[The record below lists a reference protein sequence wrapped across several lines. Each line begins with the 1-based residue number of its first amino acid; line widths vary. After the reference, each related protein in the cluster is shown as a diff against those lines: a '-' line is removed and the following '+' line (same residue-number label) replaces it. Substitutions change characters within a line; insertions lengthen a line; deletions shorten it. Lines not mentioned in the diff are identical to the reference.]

1 MNVLAIIDM
10 QREFA
15 VTAEPL
21 IPAVIKRIER
31 AKKKKQHI
39 IFVEYASR
47 TSTYRVLLDVVEDYK
62 LVKKICKYSDNGA
75 KEIAQALGNYRDI
88 EIDVCGVN
96 LGACVQDTAY
106 GLLKY
111 KRFRKVNILVTACND
126 TESGFQYAIGIF
138 KQYPDPKLKLINKRA
153 LYYGKNL
160 SGWRK
165 RTR

>member
-10 QREFA
+10 QREFSE
-15 VTAEPL
+15 TAEPL
-21 IPAVIKRIER
+21 IPKVIKRIER
-31 AKKKKQHI
+31 AKKKNQCI
-39 IFVEYASR
+39 VFVEYVSR
-47 TSTYRVLLDVVEDYK
+47 TSIYSTLLNTVKDYK
-62 LVKKICKYSDNGA
+62 KVKRVCKYSDNGA
-75 KEIAQALGNYRDI
+75 REIAQALSNYRNI
-88 EIDVCGVN
+88 EIDICGVN

-126 TESGFQYAIGIF
+126 TESGFQFAIGIF
-138 KQYPDPKLKLINKRA
+138 KEYTNPKLKLINKRA

-160 SGWRK
+160 SGWRE